1 MRQKNAQFN
10 TMLCKGNMNFP
21 LRRENRKKMAGNH
34 WRGARHYARI
44 LQGEGP
50 GKTDSLYH
58 NNGSR
63 QQERQPLFCFANNDC
78 GSLSAD

>member
-1 MRQKNAQFN
+1 
-10 TMLCKGNMNFP
+10 
-21 LRRENRKKMAGNH
+21 MAGNR
-34 WRGARHYARI
+34 WRGARHHARI